1 MNHLDKNIK
10 QKLAN
15 RTFTP
20 SASAW
25 ERLEVQLSNTPEE
38 KKKKGWLFFAGI
50 AASIAVLITV
60 SISFF
65 INKNGIVQHKEII
78 VENTID
84 TLNIKQNIN
93 KMFDEVKVEEAVVNN
108 ETSIKKE
115 ATASSKITEKENT
128 VKEINLPERIK
139 LNKEFKNNLDPKKEI
154 VAEATSSK
162 ENVNVSAEKQPK
174 KILKKNTNN
183 SIKINSDDLLYAVT
197 HSQKEVDAY
206 YVKHQISRED
216 VLKTIKNELKKS
228 DINIKPETILA
239 EVERSIG
246 DEDFQNNFMKSL
258 KKKVSDIA
266 TAFASRNN

>member
-1 MNHLDKNIK
+1 MNQLDKNIK

-25 ERLEVQLSNTPEE
+25 ERLEVQLNNNPKE

-50 AASIAVLITV
+50 AASIAVLLTL

-65 INKNGIVQHKEII
+65 NNKNQVIQPKEVL
-78 VENTID
+78 VENAID

-93 KMFDEVKVEEAVVNN
+93 KMFDEIKVEEAVVNN
-108 ETSIKKE
+108 EVIEEKPLKEKLKSNSIIAKEKKVKKSNLREVTNPETPKNTNLSKISDKEIKKIE
-115 ATASSKITEKENT
+115 SINFSEKE
-128 VKEINLPERIK
+128 E
-139 LNKEFKNNLDPKKEI
+139 
-154 VAEATSSK
+154 
-162 ENVNVSAEKQPK
+162 QK
-174 KILKKNTNN
+174 KIIKKKTNN

-197 HSQKEVDAY
+197 HSQTEVDAY
-206 YVKHQISRED
+206 YAKHQISRED
-216 VLKTIKNELKKS
+216 VLKTIKSELKKS
-228 DINIKPETILA
+228 EIDINPETILA

-258 KKKVSDIA
+258 KKKVTNIA
-266 TAFASRNN
+266 TALASRNN